1 MMGKVYI
8 WSLSFTL
15 YFNLVSNFLIVSIW
29 SLIFQYYV
37 NLVTSIIFWIEI
49 TDIANAQ
56 NKKLVSIDV
65 AIK

>member
-1 MMGKVYI
+1 MMDKVYI
-8 WSLSFTL
+8 WFLFFTL

-29 SLIFQYYV
+29 FLIFQCYV
-37 NLVTSIIFWIEI
+37 NLVTSIIFWLEI
-49 TDIANAQ
+49 ADMSNAQ